1 MKKKFLLFIM
11 LMVLAV
17 VPTYAQLVKWAM
29 EDIQLLTKEWEGE
42 RMPDG
47 RPKVS
52 DAHLKLLEK
61 ISIEEVYEFLRAKG
75 YENQFEN
82 FSSIY
87 ENSWVIIHPDQQMIG
102 RVLTAQFMPM
112 RFDFDDY
119 LQEIGEKQG
128 LGRINNNLPVTSLSE
143 GDVYV
148 ADAFGKIIDGTL
160 MGDAVGGTAFR
171 NSKRGVILNGS
182 VRKLDALYEM
192 EGFNAWIR
200 GFDPSSISHMVCASV
215 NAPIRIGRVTV
226 LPGDVVIARRSGV
239 IFIPPQF
246 VTELILSVEVAALRN
261 TFNAQR
267 REGKIDSGTDFRVWL
282 NAQTNLPATKA
293 EFDAYFDQQ
302 ANQQDNTQRPRSQ
315 RQ

>member
-1 MKKKFLLFIM
+1 MKKIFIFFILL
-11 LMVLAV
+11 LVV
-17 VPTYAQLVKWAM
+17 VPIYAQSVKWTS
-29 EDIQLLTKEWEGE
+29 EDIQLLTKNWEGE

-61 ISIEEVYEFLRAKG
+61 ISIEDVYEFLRAKG

-82 FSSIY
+82 FSGTF

-102 RVLTAQFMPM
+102 RVLTAQYMPM

-119 LQEIGEKQG
+119 LQEMGKKQG
-128 LGRINNNLPVTSLSE
+128 LGRINNNLPVASLNE

-148 ADAFGKIIDGTL
+148 ADAYGKIIDGTL
-160 MGDAVGGTAFR
+160 LGDAVGGTIFR

-182 VRKLDALYEM
+182 VRKLDALYEI
-192 EGFNAWIR
+192 EGFNGWIR

-246 VTELILSVEVAALRN
+246 VVELILSIELTTLRN
-261 TFNAQR
+261 DYNRQR
-267 REGKIDSGTDFRVWL
+267 REDKVDGGTDFRAWL
-282 NAQTNLPATKA
+282 NSQPNLPATKA
-293 EFDAYFDQQ
+293 ELDAYFDNQ
-302 ANQQDNTQRPRSQ
+302 ANQQANPQRTRSQ

>member
-1 MKKKFLLFIM
+1 
-11 LMVLAV
+11 MVLSLV
-17 VPTYAQLVKWAM
+17 VPVKSQSVKWTP
-29 EDIQLLTKEWEGE
+29 EDIQLLTKGWEGE
-42 RMPDG
+42 RSPDG

-52 DAHLKLLEK
+52 DALLERLK
-61 ISIEEVYEFLRAKG
+61 NVTIEEAWEFLRARG

-82 FSSIY
+82 FSGTY
-87 ENSWVIIHPDQQMIG
+87 ENSWVIIHPDQPMIG
-102 RVLTAQFMPM
+102 RVLTAQYMPM

-119 LQEIGEKQG
+119 LQEVGKKQG
-128 LGRINNNLPVTSLSE
+128 INRVNNNLPVSSLSE

-160 MGDAVGGTAFR
+160 MGDAVGGTVFK

-182 VRKLDALYEM
+182 VRKLDALYEI
-192 EGFNAWIR
+192 EGFNGWIR
-200 GFDPSSISHMVCASV
+200 GFDPSAISHMVCASV

-246 VTELILSVEVAALRN
+246 VSELVLSVEIAALRN
-261 TFNAQR
+261 DFNLQR
-267 REGKIDSGTDFRVWL
+267 REGIIDNATDFSVWL
-282 NAQTNLPATKA
+282 NRQANLPATKT
-293 EFDAYFDQQ
+293 ELDVYFDRQTQQ
-302 ANQQDNTQRPRSQ
+302 RENTQPARSQ